1 MNISES
7 SGKENAKLA
16 NPPPAIGH
24 GRFWRSL
31 DELAQTPDFLERL
44 YREFPRGAS
53 EWTNELHRRDFLR
66 LMGASVA
73 LAGVGAC
80 TKQPIEKIV
89 PYVEQPENVVPG
101 KPLYFASATSMC
113 GYGQGIVVKS
123 NEGRP
128 TKIEGNRDHPASLG
142 ATTIWAQADL
152 LDLYD
157 PDRAKTLTNN
167 GSIST
172 WGIFLERLNLAL
184 SAQASS
190 GGAGI
195 RFLTQTV
202 TSPTLAAQL
211 HAIAQKFPGAKWHQ
225 WDPLTR
231 DASRDAKPGGVFGAE
246 TLYDFTKAKVIV
258 ALDSDFLFLHPAA
271 LKHTHDFA
279 ARRRIE
285 KPEGATMSRFYAAEP
300 TPSIT
305 GSNADHRL
313 PVASH
318 HIPQLSAALA
328 ALVGADGA
336 GADVPLNAAK
346 WLSAAA
352 QDLRANP
359 GASIVI
365 AGETQPPEV
374 HALVAQINQ
383 SLGNIG
389 TTIRHCAPVEA
400 NPVNQLQ
407 SLQSLVEDMHR
418 ATVDLLIILGGNPV
432 YDAPTDLNFPQA
444 LQKIRLSVHHGLH
457 ANETSARCHWHLPA
471 THFLESWSDIRA
483 FDGTVTIVQPL
494 VEPLYEGISAH
505 QLLDAFIGQPVRPA
519 YELVKATWKKNT
531 PSHTFES
538 QWHSLLSSGATP
550 GVGSEL
556 TPAAG
561 PAQTTALQPSA
572 AIAAGNLEIIFRP
585 DPSVLDGRYANNGW
599 LQELP
604 KPFSKVTWD
613 NTALISPVLARRE
626 KLENGDYVELTFR
639 GRKLGVPVWITPG
652 QAENTITLHLGYG
665 RQRSGRVGTNKGY
678 NAYSL
683 RTSDSLWQGSGL
695 AMRKLG
701 RRVTLA
707 TTQNHFSIEGRA
719 MYRAGTLVEFL
730 QRPSFAP
737 EMADVPKH
745 DETLYHPDEF
755 ENAGYAWGMVI
766 DLNTCIG
773 CSACTIA
780 CQAENNIPVVGKTQ
794 VTRGREMHWIRVDLY
809 HAGSEN
815 APEFHHQPV
824 PCMHCQHAPCE
835 LVCPVAA
842 TVTDDEG
849 LNVQVYNRCVG
860 TRYCSNNCPYKVR
873 RFNFLEYNGALSP
886 SEKLV
891 ENPDVTVRCRGVME
905 KCTYCLQRINAARIT
920 AQLENRRIRD
930 REVIPACAQVCPAE
944 AITFGDTHDPN
955 SRVSRLKHQPL
966 DYGMLAELNTRPRTS
981 YAAKLW
987 NPSQNLKS

>member
-1 MNISES
+1 MNIPRST
-7 SGKENAKLA
+7 GKEKARLGNQPA
-16 NPPPAIGH
+16 AIG
-24 GRFWRSL
+24 RDRLWRSL
-31 DELAQTPDFLERL
+31 DDLAQRPDFLERL
-44 YREFPRGAS
+44 HREFPRGAS

-101 KPLYFASATSMC
+101 KPLYFASATSFR

-157 PDRAKTLTNN
+157 PDRAKALTNKN
-167 GSIST
+167 SIST
-172 WGIFLERLNLAL
+172 WGVFLERLNLAL
-184 SAQASS
+184 GAQSSS
-190 GGAGI
+190 GGTGI

-211 HAIAQKFPGAKWHQ
+211 QGIALKFPGARWHQ

-231 DASRDAKPGGVFGAE
+231 DASRDAKTGGVFGAE
-246 TLYDFTKAKVIV
+246 VLYDFAKAKVIV
-258 ALDSDFLFLHPAA
+258 ALDSDFLCLHPAA

-279 ARRRIE
+279 GRRRIE

-313 PVASH
+313 PVASRD
-318 HIPQLSAALA
+318 IPQIAAALA
-328 ALVGADGA
+328 ALVGAGGA
-336 GADVPLNAAK
+336 GANVPHNATE
-346 WLSAAA
+346 WLWAAA
-352 QDLRANP
+352 QDLRANI
-359 GASIVI
+359 GESIVI
-365 AGETQPPEV
+365 AGESQPSEV
-374 HALVAQINQ
+374 HVLVAQINQ
-383 SLGNIG
+383 SLGNVG
-389 TTIRHCAPVEA
+389 ATIRHCAPVES

-407 SLQSLVEDMHR
+407 SLQSLIDDLQR
-418 ATVDLLIILGGNPV
+418 TAVDLLIILGGNPV
-432 YDAPTDLNFPQA
+432 YDAPINLDFAQA
-444 LQKIRLSVHHGLH
+444 LQKVRLSVHHSLH
-457 ANETSARCHWHLPA
+457 ANETSARCHWHVPA

-494 VEPLYEGISAH
+494 VEPLYDGISAH
-505 QLLDAFIGQPVRPA
+505 QLLDAFVGQPVRSA
-519 YELVKATWKKNT
+519 YELVKSTWQKDT
-531 PSHTFES
+531 PSNAFES
-538 QWHSLLSSGATP
+538 QWRNVLSSGATP
-550 GVGSEL
+550 GIGGEL
-556 TPAAG
+556 TPAPG
-561 PAQTTALQPSA
+561 PAQIVVPQPSPDTA
-572 AIAAGNLEIIFRP
+572 ADSLEIIFRP
-585 DPSVLDGRYANNGW
+585 DPGILDGSYANNGW

-604 KPFSKVTWD
+604 RPFSKVTWD

-626 KLENGDYVELTFR
+626 KLENGDYIELTFR
-639 GRKLGVPVWITPG
+639 ERKLDAPVWIIPG

-678 NAYSL
+678 NAYAL
-683 RTSDSLWQGSGL
+683 RTSDSLWQGSQL

-707 TTQNHFSIEGRA
+707 TTQNHFNIEGRA
-719 MYRAGTLVEFL
+719 MYRAGTLAEFL
-730 QRPSFAP
+730 QRPHFAP
-737 EMADVPKH
+737 EMAEVPKH

-755 ENAGYAWGMVI
+755 RNSGYAWGMVI
-766 DLNTCIG
+766 DLNTCTG
-773 CSACTIA
+773 CNACTIA

-794 VTRGREMHWIRVDLY
+794 VIRGREMHWIRVDLY
-809 HAGSEN
+809 HAGSEDT
-815 APEFHHQPV
+815 PEFHHQPV

-920 AQLENRRIRD
+920 AQLESRRIRD
-930 REVIPACAQVCPAE
+930 GEIIPACAQVCPAE
-944 AITFGDTHDPN
+944 AITFGDTHDPK
-955 SRVSRLKHQPL
+955 SRVACLKQRPL
-966 DYGMLAELNTRPRTS
+966 NYGMLAELNTRPRTS

-987 NPSQNLKS
+987 NASENLKS